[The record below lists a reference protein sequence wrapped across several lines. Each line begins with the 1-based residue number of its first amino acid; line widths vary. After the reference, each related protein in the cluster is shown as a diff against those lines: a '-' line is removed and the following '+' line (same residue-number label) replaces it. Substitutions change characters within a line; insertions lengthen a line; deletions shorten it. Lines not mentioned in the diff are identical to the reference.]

1 MFTDNHDLVRFG
13 NLLFRYNITSE
24 SDLESDDGVPEYSLR
39 HLLAFAFMMEY
50 SGPITIYYGSEYGDW
65 TKGFSY
71 KLPKTVCGAK
81 GMCDDH
87 VSRTKMKGSEDELKQ
102 WQKDL
107 RTFVG
112 KMMKYRKEHPA
123 LFNGNRFHIYSTD
136 TEKPSRDSANFYV
149 DVKKAADNS
158 EAFVFVASVS
168 RKDRTLQFDEE
179 LTKYLCQK
187 AIQADSCKLKLV
199 MDTSKVK
206 ETSTLENVMSTD
218 EVTLGDSTFAFAMP
232 ALSARLFEVIK

>member
-1 MFTDNHDLVRFG
+1 
-13 NLLFRYNITSE
+13 
-24 SDLESDDGVPEYSLR
+24 
-39 HLLAFAFMMEY
+39 
-50 SGPITIYYGSEYGDW
+50 
-65 TKGFSY
+65 
-71 KLPKTVCGAK
+71 
-81 GMCDDH
+81 MCDDH
-87 VSRTKMKGSEDELKQ
+87 VSRTKMKGSEDELRP

-112 KMMKYRKEHPA
+112 KMMKYRKKHPA

-179 LTKYLCQK
+179 LTKYLCRK
-187 AIQADSCKLKLV
+187 AIQEDSCKLKLV